1 MTFQANF
8 LMGAIPLRI
17 RFNKIDGFIKIHN
30 KIRYLVLFHEW
41 CDKICDMIKY
51 LISEKSNITGSINHN
66 FTRIR
71 IDSNNSLT
79 IVRILTF
86 NNAIILIKSLSS
98 KNKNNYYYNIV
109 LEKVS
114 YKDTVNPI
122 QNIFK

>member
-1 MTFQANF
+1 
-8 LMGAIPLRI
+8 
-17 RFNKIDGFIKIHN
+17 
-30 KIRYLVLFHEW
+30 
-41 CDKICDMIKY
+41 MIKY
-51 LISEKSNITGSINHN
+51 LISEKSDITGSINHN

-71 IDSNNSLT
+71 IDSNNSLP